1 MNLSTVL
8 FCLTFIV
15 PIVSHAQRFKVM
27 DEGVFAPQ
35 QKKVLLLQDT
45 LTDKKIIFF
54 RTKIQVNTDGTPI
67 SYHPYDLHGETKA
80 INTIGNAI
88 AVRKEGSSK
97 NLCLDRKTYK
107 EAIQVFASYRDS
119 GFEII
124 PEGYEITWKNVL
136 AAERVGNTDKPCI
149 IKTGPY
155 AGYFGS
161 LTSLGN
167 GLTTNKGECD
177 CNNQV
182 NPLEVPGLVL
192 PGGNN
197 VVRNYGAKVG
207 DLVVAYNPANDSLV
221 YAIINDQGPAHN
233 LGEGSVLLN
242 MTLLGLT
249 EFPKNRKATYQLI
262 PKNDIVI
269 AIIPQSTNYERV
281 RPYTAANVSK
291 RVADWLEGAG
301 IRNKEDFKQLVSGI
315 DE

>member
-1 MNLSTVL
+1 MNLPVILLCLL
-8 FCLTFIV
+8 FTV
-15 PIVSHAQRFKVM
+15 PISSRAQRFEVV
-27 DEGVFAPQ
+27 DQGLFASQ
-35 QKKVLLLQDT
+35 QRKIFLLQDT
-45 LTDKKIIFF
+45 LTGKKIIFF
-54 RTKIQVNTDGTPI
+54 RTKLQVNTDGTPI

-80 INTIGNAI
+80 INTIGNAV
-88 AVRKEGSSK
+88 AVRRKGSSK

-107 EAIQVFASYRDS
+107 EAVQVFASYRDS
-119 GFEII
+119 GFEAV

-136 AAERVGNTDKPCI
+136 AAERVGSLEKPCI

-161 LTSLGN
+161 LTSLNN
-167 GLTTNKGECD
+167 GLTANRGECD

-182 NPLEVPGLVL
+182 NPLEVPALVL

-197 VVRNYGAKVG
+197 PVRNYGARVG

-249 EFPKNRKATYQLI
+249 EFPKNRKATYKLV
-262 PKNDIVI
+262 PRNDIII
-269 AIIPQSTNYERV
+269 AIIPQSATYNRI
-281 RPYTAANVSK
+281 RPYTAANIHK
-291 RVADWLEGAG
+291 RVTDWLAEVG
-301 IRNKEDFKQLVSGI
+301 IRTKDDFRLLGDRVGN
-315 DE
+315 